1 MTSAPSKP
9 ARGRPRIVVIHGYGA
24 SPENH
29 WFPWLSDE
37 MALAGIPVSVAQ
49 MPEKIPADAGEWG
62 EAVKSAVGDVDSGTF
77 LVGHSLGCI
86 TILRHLASLPEP
98 WALGGLILVA
108 GFAGKLAVLPE
119 LDPFLDD
126 GVQLDGV
133 AENIRHRLVIHSDND
148 PTVPPAASAALA
160 SRLDAGVL
168 VVPGAKHF
176 LDVDGIAEL
185 PPVRGALK
193 QWLAEG
199 RQA

>member
-1 MTSAPSKP
+1 
-9 ARGRPRIVVIHGYGA
+9 
-24 SPENH
+24 
-29 WFPWLSDE
+29 
-37 MALAGIPVSVAQ
+37 
-49 MPEKIPADAGEWG
+49 
-62 EAVKSAVGDVDSGTF
+62 
-77 LVGHSLGCI
+77 
-86 TILRHLASLPEP
+86 
-98 WALGGLILVA
+98 VA

-119 LDPFLDD
+119 LDPFLED
-126 GVQLDGV
+126 GVQLDDV

-148 PTVPPAASAALA
+148 PTVPPAASAELA

-193 QWLAEG
+193 QWLAES